1 MAPFVLDGQTVVLED
16 YLQVAPE
23 RRDCLQKLIK
33 QGRILLALGTQTDF
47 LVVERNLS
55 RETYCWEK

>member
-1 MAPFVLDGQTVVLED
+1 MNDLIKHLEEDPSLGPFVLDGQTVVLED

-33 QGRILLALGTQTDF
+33 QGRILIGPHT
-47 LVVERNLS
+47 N
-55 RETYCWEK
+55 